1 MQDIYSDKNAHDPNN
16 KASDRYNSSDS
27 SEKGFLEQE
36 LKVNPDEE
44 RLLHAFRQFHTMK
57 PPEMASCGLAR
68 SDIRI
73 LFQIYSYVKKHE
85 AENGISASMISQKT
99 HMMKAAVSRS
109 LKQLE
114 KQGCILRVPDP
125 NDRRYTLVSITDSG
139 EEKIT
144 EILSSTQRLFD
155 LISERL
161 PTNEITNI
169 LKALD
174 RLYQAMSESIDQME
188 SERNLEMK

>member
-1 MQDIYSDKNAHDPNN
+1 MQNISSGKNTPNPDKKDSDNYK
-16 KASDRYNSSDS
+16 SSAD

-73 LFQIYSYVKKHE
+73 LFQIYSYMQKHK
-85 AENGISASMISQKT
+85 AEIGISASIISQKT

-114 KQGCILRVPDP
+114 KQGYILRVPDP
-125 NDRRYTLVSITDSG
+125 GDRRYTIVSMTDSG

-155 LISERL
+155 LISERI
-161 PTNEITNI
+161 PTNEINNNV
-169 LKALD
+169 KDLD
-174 RLYQAMSESIDQME
+174 RLYQAISESIDQME